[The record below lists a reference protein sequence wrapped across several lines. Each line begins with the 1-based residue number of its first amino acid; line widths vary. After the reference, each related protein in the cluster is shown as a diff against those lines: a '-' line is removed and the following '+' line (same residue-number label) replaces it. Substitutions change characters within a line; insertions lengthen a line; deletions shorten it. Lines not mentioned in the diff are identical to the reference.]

1 MRWNAF
7 RIGCAALPLAVLAGC
22 ATQRQQPA
30 CVPDKTV
37 IPVVS
42 YEAVGWS
49 RLEGWPADPSQEAW
63 QAFLSSCG
71 PLSKREP
78 QASRDRWAAVCAAAR
93 SVPSPGAAATRSF
106 FERELTPYR
115 IVQTDSCNV
124 QTDTGLITGYFEPV
138 LRGARSASAQYS
150 VPLFA
155 TPEDLLTI
163 DLGDLYADLK
173 GRRLRGRLQGKKV
186 VPYYSRA
193 ELERGAAPRG
203 KEIAWVDSELDAFF
217 LQIQGSGR
225 VTLTDGSTVRV
236 GYADQNGHPYRSIGK
251 YLIDQGWLTKEQATT
266 QGLRQWL
273 LANPQRM
280 RQVLD
285 SNPSFVF
292 FREERIT
299 DPSQGPKGA
308 LGLALT
314 PGRSIAV
321 DPRHV
326 PLGAPVFLAT
336 AHPIDGSPLRK
347 LMMAQ
352 DTGGA
357 INGAVRADYFWG
369 LGPQAG
375 ESAGMMRHDGRMW
388 ILWPKGAPPPRPQ

>member
-1 MRWNAF
+1 MRSKTF
-7 RIGCAALPLAVLAGC
+7 RIVCAALPLAVLAGC
-22 ATQRQQPA
+22 ATQRPA
-30 CVPDKTV
+30 CVPDEAV
-37 IPVVS
+37 PPVVS
-42 YEAVGWS
+42 YEAVPWSALDGW
-49 RLEGWPADPSQEAW
+49 RADPAQEAW

-78 QASRDRWAAVCAAAR
+78 QVPRDRWAAVCNAAR
-93 SVPSPGAAATRSF
+93 SMPSPGAAAARSF

-115 IVQTDSCNV
+115 IVQADTCNV
-124 QTDTGLITGYFEPV
+124 PDDTGLITGYFEPV
-138 LRGARSASAQYS
+138 LRGARAASAQYV
-150 VPLFA
+150 VPLFG

-163 DLGDLYADLK
+163 DLGDLYADLE

-186 VPYYSRA
+186 IPYYSRA
-193 ELERGAAPRG
+193 ELESGAAPRG
-203 KEIAWVDSELDAFF
+203 KEIVWVDSEIDAFF

-225 VTLTDGSTVRV
+225 VTLTDGSTIRV

-273 LANPQRM
+273 LSNPQRM

-299 DPSQGPKGA
+299 DPAQGPKGA
-308 LGLALT
+308 LGLSLT

-336 AHPIDGSPLRK
+336 THPMSGAPLQR
-347 LMMAQ
+347 LMLAQ

-375 ESAGMMRHDGRMW
+375 ESAGMMRQDGRMW
-388 ILWPKGAPPPRPQ
+388 ILWPKGAPPPRPR